1 MSKPRCQV
9 SIDLETLGTSPDSVI
24 LSIGAAAVCAET
36 GQIVKFYGACAVD
49 SQQHRT
55 ISKSTLDWWD
65 SQSAEARVALDFA
78 RSDDCPSLQST
89 LKTLT
94 DWLAKL
100 GETHDVYVWGNGSDF
115 DIAMLNHAY
124 KQISDFVPWNFR
136 SSRDMRTLRDICLR
150 LGLEPKIKAAV
161 SRNGTHHNALDD
173 AEYQAGIIMES
184 LRQIDLAAEFL
195 RGPAKDEWQA
205 FLARST
211 EAACD

>member
-9 SIDLETLGTSPDSVI
+9 AIDLETLGTSPDSVI

-55 ISKSTLDWWD
+55 ISKSTLDWWE
-65 SQSAEARVALDFA
+65 SQSAEARLALDFA
-78 RSDDCPSLQST
+78 RSDDCPSLFET
-89 LKTLT
+89 LKRLT
-94 DWLAKL
+94 DWLGDL
-100 GETHDVYVWGNGSDF
+100 GKTHDVYPWGNGSEF

-136 SSRDMRTLRDICLR
+136 NSRDMRTLRDICLR

-161 SRNGTHHNALDD
+161 RRNGTHHNALDD
-173 AEYQAGIIMES
+173 AQFQADIIMAS
-184 LRQIDLAAEFL
+184 LKAIEEFYATHPDAVE
-195 RGPAKDEWQA
+195 RTTGV
-205 FLARST
+205 
-211 EAACD
+211 